1 MTHRLKCLLL
11 VLLLLLAG
19 ACRRG
24 PVSPASERAS
34 RPGVETAATPEA
46 SRSKIGFAS
55 RQKWLE
61 HFEKHGGEFGAR
73 NAEEYLRTAQALR
86 DAPVGGNIL
95 EAVRRDGV
103 ITRFDRSTGTFL
115 AFHSDGAI
123 RTCFKPIDG
132 ENYFRRQSR
141 R

>member
-1 MTHRLKCLLL
+1 MSIRMKCLFL
-11 VLLLLLAG
+11 VLLLLSG
-19 ACRRG
+19 SACRREA
-24 PVSPASERAS
+24 VAPASERARQS
-34 RPGVETAATPEA
+34 GIQTDATPDA
-46 SRSKIGFAS
+46 GRSKIGFAS

-61 HFEKHGGEFGAR
+61 HFEKHGGEFSAR
-73 NAEEYLRTAQALR
+73 DANEYLRIAQALR

-95 EAVRRDGV
+95 EVVRRDGV
-103 ITRFDRSTGTFL
+103 STRFDRSTGTFL
-115 AFHSDGAI
+115 AFNTDGTI